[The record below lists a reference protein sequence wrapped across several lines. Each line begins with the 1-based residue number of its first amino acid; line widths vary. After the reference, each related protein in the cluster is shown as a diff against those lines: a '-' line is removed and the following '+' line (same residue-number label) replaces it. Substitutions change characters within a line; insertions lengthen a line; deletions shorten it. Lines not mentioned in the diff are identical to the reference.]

1 MKLRIL
7 LPSLLCTFAVHLSA
21 ADLERIVPAPER
33 YRLAITQY
41 PAAKPSARRS
51 IRVCLHSVGRD
62 AKQLAINTY
71 WIGGTPRGVLGM
83 VETFY
88 TTSPDSYM
96 ETDRDSLPQSQ
107 RIEGWVVTVRDKATG
122 ALLAVKG
129 STPAMET
136 LARTPGALTAK

>member
-1 MKLRIL
+1 
-7 LPSLLCTFAVHLSA
+7 
-21 ADLERIVPAPER
+21 
-33 YRLAITQY
+33 
-41 PAAKPSARRS
+41 
-51 IRVCLHSVGRD
+51 
-62 AKQLAINTY
+62 
-71 WIGGTPRGVLGM
+71 M